1 MQYLSRR
8 DLVAAFGAGRRQ
20 VEGFGVDTSSPVTV
34 NLALGGMSGA
44 VNLSCSGLPVG
55 MSCNF
60 NLAQLTLTAGGQ
72 STASLTITANAV
84 AVSSFWGRGIGLLL
98 LPLSLGSLVVV
109 RRSRRKLQGLVCLLV
124 LLLGG
129 ASLVSGCSG
138 SGDSAKSLRETGT
151 KSVLITATSGSA
163 ERTIP
168 IQVVIQ

>member
-1 MQYLSRR
+1 M
-8 DLVAAFGAGRRQ
+8 A
-20 VEGFGVDTSSPVTV
+20 SS
-34 NLALGGMSGA
+34 
-44 VNLSCSGLPVG
+44 
-55 MSCNF
+55 
-60 NLAQLTLTAGGQ
+60 
-72 STASLTITANAV
+72 TITANAV
-84 AVSSFWGRGIGLLL
+84 AVSSFWEHGIGLLL

-163 ERTIP
+163 ERMIP